1 MFLRTYEVRDEIA
14 QLIKVPQIFPN
25 EIDEK
30 KDCFLKYET
39 NNILTYSN
47 RNDNDL
53 NIDNYVID
61 LNSNNFTE
69 NCPNSI
75 SPSKKEKKTKL
86 NIISQKFN
94 TFSLFSGF
102 YNLLNKMPNFLFGNS
117 NVDMNIN
124 SKIIS
129 GNQSGS
135 KSSNVISYTTIAI
148 NSMGNLAALVNDEN
162 EIIMIN
168 LALVPFE
175 SQKIITNI
183 QNELI
188 NSFSFHPLYT
198 SQFIFTTL
206 STVYIYKYKEKN
218 VEINYEKIIN
228 SPSILIN
235 AVFSPNGKYL
245 ALLSHNSFQLLDG
258 VTYEKIFSKKFFL
271 KKFKNLIFSQNS
283 MFFVLFTSNEIM
295 IMNTF
300 TLDFKTYSLNN
311 NGEIVA
317 VEISKNSNYILFF
330 VKYKNELLIY
340 TLYNVNE
347 DDYSVKSYHSYN
359 NTPLSYIQ
367 SKFKLFYNIY
377 TISHVFS
384 EDEVYVKMNI
394 SNNRLFISY
403 LHDIVSERKFSIFE
417 INFGENVH
425 QFKIKEISNVAKFQ
439 GMEVKHFSVGYDIMR
454 KKDFVMC
461 NLDDKFINK
470 FYVGI

>member
-1 MFLRTYEVRDEIA
+1 MLLRTYEVRDEIA

-30 KDCFLKYET
+30 KDCFLKYEK
-39 NNILTYSN
+39 NNVLTYSN
-47 RNDNDL
+47 RNDIDL
-53 NIDNYVID
+53 NSDNYVID
-61 LNSNNFTE
+61 LKSNNFTE
-69 NCPNSI
+69 NCQNSI
-75 SPSKKEKKTKL
+75 SPLKKEKKTKL
-86 NIISQKFN
+86 NLISQKFN
-94 TFSLFSGF
+94 TFSIFSGF
-102 YNLLNKMPNFLFGNS
+102 YNLLSKIPKIFFGGS
-117 NVDMNIN
+117 NVEMNIN
-124 SKIIS
+124 QRLLS
-129 GNQSGS
+129 GNRSES
-135 KSSNVISYTTIAI
+135 KSSNLISYTAIEI
-148 NSMGNLAALVNDEN
+148 NSIGNLAALVNDDN

-168 LALVPFE
+168 LSLVPFE

-183 QNELI
+183 KNELI

-218 VEINYEKIIN
+218 FEVNYEKIIN
-228 SPSILIN
+228 SPTVLLN
-235 AVFSPNGKYL
+235 AVVSPNGKYL
-245 ALLSHNSFQLLDG
+245 ALLSQNSFQLLDG
-258 VTYEKIFSKKFFL
+258 VTYEKIFSKNFFL
-271 KKFKNLIFSQNS
+271 KKFKNLKFSQNS
-283 MFFVLFTSNEIM
+283 MFFVIFTSNEII
-295 IMNTF
+295 IMNSF

-311 NGEIVA
+311 DGEIVA

-330 VKYKNELLIY
+330 EKYKNELLIY

-359 NTPLSYIQ
+359 NTSLSYIH

-377 TISHVFS
+377 TISHVLS

-425 QFKIKEISNVAKFQ
+425 QFRIKQIANVAKFQ

-470 FYVGI
+470 FYIGI